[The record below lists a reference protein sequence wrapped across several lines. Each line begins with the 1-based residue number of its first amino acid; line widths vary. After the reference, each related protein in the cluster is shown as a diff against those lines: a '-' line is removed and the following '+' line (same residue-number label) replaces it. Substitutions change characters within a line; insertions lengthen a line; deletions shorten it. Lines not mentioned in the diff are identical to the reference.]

1 MDDFLTWYRQKET
14 ELHPL
19 ALAALAHQKFVFIHP
34 FVDGNGRVARL
45 LMNLVLLRF
54 GYPVTIIPP
63 ILRLE
68 YIAALEKAHTDTSDF
83 IRFIIARETETFRE
97 LLRLLGDIPEEPETA
112 ALSAGAGQRP
122 ICQIMVCEVSSYCDA
137 IATPHQQ
144 PAFERPPWS
153 VISGGMYFCQRFN
166 LLRGRLSEIFAEL
179 QIMDITCRL
188 KTFHIRRNYGIIKNL
203 SLNNSKFSINY
214 NRCGK
219 V

>member
-68 YIAALEKAHTDTSDF
+68 YIAAIPTPVILYGSSSPAKRKPSGNCCGFLA
-83 IRFIIARETETFRE
+83 TF
-97 LLRLLGDIPEEPETA
+97 
-112 ALSAGAGQRP
+112 QR
-122 ICQIMVCEVSSYCDA
+122 SR
-137 IATPHQQ
+137 
-144 PAFERPPWS
+144 RPP
-153 VISGGMYFCQRFN
+153 
-166 LLRGRLSEIFAEL
+166 L
-179 QIMDITCRL
+179 
-188 KTFHIRRNYGIIKNL
+188 
-203 SLNNSKFSINY
+203 
-214 NRCGK
+214 
-219 V
+219 